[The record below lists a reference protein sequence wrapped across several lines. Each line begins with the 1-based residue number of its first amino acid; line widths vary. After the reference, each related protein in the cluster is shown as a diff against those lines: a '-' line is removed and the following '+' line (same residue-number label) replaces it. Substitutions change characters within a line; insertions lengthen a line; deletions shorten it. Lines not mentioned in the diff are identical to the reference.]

1 MGEAAGSIPAS
12 DLYLFVY
19 KPYKQIIAYLNGEDR
34 MTGGDIYVDHGC
46 AAWIYLIR
54 KCAVLLPFCSL
65 HVFPGG
71 VFFCPFS
78 SVVERYTCNV
88 KVSGSNPEWGFIVF
102 AFLSNYNI

>member
-1 MGEAAGSIPAS
+1 
-12 DLYLFVY
+12 
-19 KPYKQIIAYLNGEDR
+19 LNGEDG

-71 VFFCPFS
+71 VFLPF
-78 SVVERYTCNV
+78 
-88 KVSGSNPEWGFIVF
+88 
-102 AFLSNYNI
+102 